1 MRATV
6 WSSSSRFSLRIGLL
20 RLSTKE
26 ERNSVSV
33 ARAWTAKGVMR
44 LTVSS
49 RGRFWE
55 ECN

>member
-33 ARAWTAKGVMR
+33 ARAWMAKGVMR

-55 ECN
+55 EYN